1 MSFNINKTKNIKFLL
16 VIFIIL
22 LLLFIVYIFLGKKTR
37 EGNTT
42 MTNPNPANPVPKPE
56 TPVPKPAKPVPKPE
70 KPVPKHE
77 KPVPKPEKPV
87 PKSPRQYQQ
96 RQYQQRQYQQPQYQQ
111 RQYQQ
116 RQYQLPQYKLPQY
129 QQQQYQQ
136 QQYQQQQYQ
145 QQQYQQQQY
154 KQPPYQQPQYQL
166 PQYQL
171 PQYQLPQ
178 YQEQTNYKNDVNE
191 VKGTPSATKKKICYA
206 PYKNEEDCE
215 NAGYTWDNDKEKCK
229 KSNMESAFKE
239 LKELRS
245 KVKSLLNSN
254 KNNDSNIGN
263 DNKYILKSQIV
274 PPVCPACPS
283 YKCGVSEPKKLDN
296 SLLNDATNNDLLN
309 ANNMILNERNFAKNM
324 KPKNEF
330 NKIPM
335 PLLADFSQFM

>member
-116 RQYQLPQYKLPQY
+116 RQYQLPQYKLP
-129 QQQQYQQ
+129 QYQQ